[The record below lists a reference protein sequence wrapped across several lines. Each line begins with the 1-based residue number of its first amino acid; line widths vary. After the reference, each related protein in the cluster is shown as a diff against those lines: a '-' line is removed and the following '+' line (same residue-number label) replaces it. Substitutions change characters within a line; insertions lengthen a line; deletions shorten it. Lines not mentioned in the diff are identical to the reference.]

1 MCMMMCHVLLAGCSV
16 AFVYVSKK
24 LVDVAVAI
32 LGGRMESGALTG
44 WAVAMVAVIFLRV
57 LLNATKS
64 YLQTR
69 TDIALRNR
77 LRYNL
82 FNVLLHVRNEGGA
95 RHHSGD
101 VLNRMQEDVRQ
112 VASVLAVSI
121 PDLFGTLLQFA
132 AAFGFLVYLDVR
144 LAFLVVVIIPLGLA
158 VGKYV
163 AARIRHLTLDI
174 RSSDSRVQAHLQ
186 ESFQHLT
193 LLQTLE
199 YVGASTDALGDLQ
212 TGLYGKEMRRA
223 RFSVLSR
230 IVIALAF
237 SGGHAVAFLWG
248 VWGISAGTVTY
259 GMMTAFLQLVGQIQ
273 RPLMD
278 MSAQLPAI
286 IHATASIDRLM
297 ELEALPREE
306 EAESVLLPAPAGVR
320 IEDVS
325 FAYAAAGAGV
335 SAGAG
340 VGVGVGVGSGTVSG
354 AGVASGT
361 ISGSASGSDSVS
373 GAVPG
378 LGSGT
383 GIKYGRLILDGFSYD
398 FRPGSRTAIVGPT
411 GVGKST
417 LIRLMLALLTPL
429 KGHVSVYSLGASAA
443 SASGSSFGSGAGT
456 DSASDSSFGSGA
468 GTDSASASG
477 SVPGFGSVASTYSAS
492 VSASGSVVSYTASPA
507 TRCNL
512 VYVPQGNTL
521 FSGTVRE
528 NLLMGNPDATD
539 EQLRSALHTAAA
551 DFVFALPNGL
561 DTQCF
566 ESGAGLSEGQAQ
578 RIAIARALLRPGSI
592 LLLDEFSSALDAETE
607 STLLER
613 LTSELP
619 DHTMIFITHRDRII
633 DFCDSVLRLG

>member
-1 MCMMMCHVLLAGCSV
+1 MMRYLRWLGRAIRPHLLSVTSMMLCHVMLAVCSV

-32 LGGRMESGALTG
+32 LGGQSVDGSLTI
-44 WAVAMVAVIFLRV
+44 WAVALAVIIVVRIMFQ
-57 LLNATKS
+57 AIKS
-64 YLQTR
+64 YLQTK

-82 FNVLLHVRNEGGA
+82 FNVMLHVRTNGGE
-95 RHHSGD
+95 RHHTGD

-112 VASVLAVSI
+112 VSAVLASSI
-121 PDLFGTLLQFA
+121 PDLFGTFLQFTA
-132 AAFGFLVYLDVR
+132 ALGFLIYLDVR
-144 LAFLVVVIIPLGLA
+144 LALIVVVIIPVGIV
-158 VGKYV
+158 VGKFV
-163 AARIRHLTLDI
+163 TSRIRHLTLDI
-174 RSSDSRVQAHLQ
+174 RSSDSRVQSHLQ

-199 YVGASTDALGDLQ
+199 YVSASSDTLSGLQ
-212 TGLYGKEMRRA
+212 RKLYGNEMRRA
-223 RFSVLSR
+223 RFSILSR
-230 IVIALAF
+230 IFIALAF
-237 SGGHAVAFLWG
+237 SAGHAVAFLWG
-248 VWGISAGTVTY
+248 VWGISIGTVTY

-273 RPLMD
+273 RPLLD
-278 MSAQLPAI
+278 MSAQIPAV

-297 ELEALPREE
+297 ELESLPREE
-306 EAESVLLPAPAGVR
+306 ESDPVLLSAPAGVR
-320 IEDVS
+320 IEDVT
-325 FAYAAAGAGV
+325 FAYPTTGSSSGV
-335 SAGAG
+335 AFGSSADSG
-340 VGVGVGVGSGTVSG
+340 VASAGSGTARSACDAL
-354 AGVASGT
+354 AGHGKLV
-361 ISGSASGSDSVS
+361 
-373 GAVPG
+373 
-378 LGSGT
+378 
-383 GIKYGRLILDGFSYD
+383 LDGFSYD

-429 KGHVSVYSLGASAA
+429 KGRVMIYSAA
-443 SASGSSFGSGAGT
+443 SAA
-456 DSASDSSFGSGA
+456 DSATLAGSAAGVSDSA
-468 GTDSASASG
+468 TLADYA
-477 SVPGFGSVASTYSAS
+477 PGYV
-492 VSASGSVVSYTASPA
+492 ASPA

-528 NLLMGNPDATD
+528 NLLMGNPDATED
-539 EQLRSALHTAAA
+539 QLRSVLHTAAA
-551 DFVFALPNGL
+551 DFVLELPYGL

-607 STLLER
+607 SILLER

>member
-1 MCMMMCHVLLAGCSV
+1 MKYLRWFFKALRPYWASVTCMMFCHVMLAVCSV

-32 LGGRMESGALTG
+32 LGGRQVGTG
-44 WAVAMVAVIFLRV
+44 LEIWAVALAVVIVLRIMF
-57 LLNATKS
+57 NALRT

-69 TDIALRNR
+69 TEIALKNR

-82 FNVLLHVRNEGGA
+82 FDVLMHVRNDGGS

-101 VLNRMQEDVRQ
+101 VLNRLQEDVRQ
-112 VASVLAVSI
+112 VASTLAGSV
-121 PDLFGTLLQFA
+121 PNLFGTMLQFL

-144 LAFLVVVIIPLGLA
+144 LALIVVVIVPIGLV
-158 VGKYV
+158 VGKFV
-163 AARIRHLTLDI
+163 TSRIRNLTLDI
-174 RSSDSRVQAHLQ
+174 RSSDSKVQAHLQ

-199 YVGASTDALGDLQ
+199 YVGTSSDTLGGLQ
-212 TGLYGKEMRRA
+212 TRLYGNEMRRA
-223 RFSVLSR
+223 RFTILSR
-230 IVIALAF
+230 IVISLAF
-237 SGGHAVAFLWG
+237 SAGHAVAFLWG
-248 VWGISAGTVTY
+248 VWGISSGTVTY

-273 RPLMD
+273 RPLVD
-278 MSAQLPAI
+278 LSSQVPAV

-306 EAESVLLPAPAGVR
+306 KGETMLLDAPAGVR
-320 IEDVS
+320 FQDVT
-325 FAYAAAGAGV
+325 FAYPD
-335 SAGAG
+335 
-340 VGVGVGVGSGTVSG
+340 
-354 AGVASGT
+354 
-361 ISGSASGSDSVS
+361 SD
-373 GAVPG
+373 
-378 LGSGT
+378 
-383 GIKYGRLILDGFSYD
+383 RDILAGFSHD

-417 LIRLMLALLTPL
+417 LIRLMLALLRPD
-429 KGHVSVYSLGASAA
+429 KGSVYLYSSSSDAA
-443 SASGSSFGSGAGT
+443 QQG
-456 DSASDSSFGSGA
+456 DSANPAPDTHPA
-468 GTDSASASG
+468 ALT
-477 SVPGFGSVASTYSAS
+477 PE
-492 VSASGSVVSYTASPA
+492 ASPA

-521 FSGTVRE
+521 FSGTIRE
-528 NLLMGNPDATD
+528 NLLMGNPDATE
-539 EQLRSALHTAAA
+539 EQLCKVLHTAAA
-551 DFVFALPNGL
+551 DFVFELSDGL

-592 LLLDEFSSALDAETE
+592 LLLDEFSSALDAQTE

-633 DFCDSVLRLG
+633 DFCDSVFRLG

>member
-1 MCMMMCHVLLAGCSV
+1 MRYLRWFGRAIRPHWIAVTCMMMCHVLLAVCSI

-32 LGGRMESGALTG
+32 LGGHSVAAGLNV
-44 WAVAMVAVIFLRV
+44 WAVALALVILVRV
-57 LLNATKS
+57 LLNALRS

-69 TDIALRNR
+69 TEAALKNR

-82 FNVLLHVRNEGGA
+82 FNVLLHVRNDGSS

-112 VASVLAVSI
+112 VASTLAGAI
-121 PDLFGTLLQFA
+121 PNLFGTLLQFL
-132 AAFGFLVYLDVR
+132 AAFAFLIYLDLR
-144 LAFLVVVIIPLGLA
+144 LALVVVVIVPIGLV
-158 VGKYV
+158 VGKLV
-163 AARIRHLTLDI
+163 TSRIRNLTLDI
-174 RSSDSRVQAHLQ
+174 RSSDSRVQSHIQ

-199 YVGASTDALGDLQ
+199 YAGTSSDTLGGLQ
-212 TGLYGKEMRRA
+212 GRLYGNEMRRA
-223 RFSVLSR
+223 RFSILSR
-230 IVIALAF
+230 IVISLAF
-237 SGGHAVAFLWG
+237 SAGHAVAFLWG
-248 VWGISAGTVTY
+248 VWGISEGTVTY

-273 RPLMD
+273 RPLVD
-278 MSAQLPAI
+278 LSSQIPAI
-286 IHATASIDRLM
+286 IHSTASIDRIM
-297 ELEALPREE
+297 ELEALPRED
-306 EAESVLLPAPAGVR
+306 EADPVLLQSPSGVVF
-320 IEDVS
+320 DNVS
-325 FAYAAAGAGV
+325 FSYPD
-335 SAGAG
+335 
-340 VGVGVGVGSGTVSG
+340 
-354 AGVASGT
+354 
-361 ISGSASGSDSVS
+361 SDR
-373 GAVPG
+373 
-378 LGSGT
+378 
-383 GIKYGRLILDGFSYD
+383 KILDGFSYD

-417 LIRLMLALLTPL
+417 MIRLMLALLKPDT
-429 KGHVSVYSLGASAA
+429 GSVNIY
-443 SASGSSFGSGAGT
+443 SGSSF
-456 DSASDSSFGSGA
+456 
-468 GTDSASASG
+468 
-477 SVPGFGSVASTYSAS
+477 P
-492 VSASGSVVSYTASPA
+492 ASPA

-521 FSGTVRE
+521 FSGTIRE
-528 NLLMGNPDATD
+528 NLLMGNPDAS
-539 EQLRSALHTAAA
+539 EAELRKVLHTAAA
-551 DFVFALPNGL
+551 DFVFDLSSGL

-607 STLLER
+607 SALLER

>member
-1 MCMMMCHVLLAGCSV
+1 MMFCHVLLAFCSV
-16 AFVYVSKK
+16 AFVFVSKK

-32 LGGRMESGALTG
+32 LGGRADSSALSL
-44 WAVAMVAVIFLRV
+44 WAVALVSVILVRV
-57 LLNATKS
+57 LLNALRTYIQTK
-64 YLQTR
+64 TE
-69 TDIALRNR
+69 IALKNR

-82 FNVLLHVRNEGGA
+82 FNILLRVRNEGGA

-112 VASVLAVSI
+112 VSSVLAVSL
-121 PDLFGTLLQFA
+121 PNLFGTLLQFA
-132 AAFGFLVYLDVR
+132 AAFGFLIYLDAR
-144 LAFLVVVIIPLGLA
+144 LAFLLVVIVPLGLV
-158 VGKYV
+158 VGKFV
-163 AARIRHLTLDI
+163 TSRIRNLTLDI
-174 RSSDSRVQAHLQ
+174 RSSDSRVQSHLQ

-199 YVGASTDALGDLQ
+199 YAGASSDTLGDLQ

-223 RFSVLSR
+223 RFSILSR
-230 IVIALAF
+230 IFVALAF

-248 VWGISAGTVTY
+248 VWGISAGTVIY

-273 RPLMD
+273 RPLVE
-278 MSAQLPAI
+278 MSSQLPAV

-306 EAESVLLPAPAGVR
+306 EGEPVLLAGPAGVR
-320 IEDVS
+320 FDGVS
-325 FAYAAAGAGV
+325 FAYASRGD
-335 SAGAG
+335 
-340 VGVGVGVGSGTVSG
+340 SG
-354 AGVASGT
+354 AG
-361 ISGSASGSDSVS
+361 I
-373 GAVPG
+373 GAD
-378 LGSGT
+378 SGT
-383 GIKYGRLILDGFSYD
+383 GADSGVVSGQYHRPGYGRLILDGFSHD

-417 LIRLMLALLTPL
+417 LIRLMLALLRPQ
-429 KGHVSVYSLGASAA
+429 KGSVTVYSLGS
-443 SASGSSFGSGAGT
+443 SHASGSGY
-456 DSASDSSFGSGA
+456 
-468 GTDSASASG
+468 G
-477 SVPGFGSVASTYSAS
+477 SVTDCGAFEQE
-492 VSASGSVVSYTASPA
+492 VSYAASPA

-528 NLLMGNPDATD
+528 NLLMGNPEATD
-539 EQLRSALHTAAA
+539 EQLKSALHTAAA
-551 DFVFALPNGL
+551 DFVFDLPAGL

-607 STLLER
+607 SVLLER

>member
-1 MCMMMCHVLLAGCSV
+1 MMFCHVLLAVCSV
-16 AFVYVSKK
+16 AFVFVSKK

-32 LGGRMESGALTG
+32 LGGHADSSALSL
-44 WAVAMVAVIFLRV
+44 WAVALVSVILLRV
-57 LLNATKS
+57 LLNALRS
-64 YLQTR
+64 YVQTR
-69 TDIALRNR
+69 TEIALKNR

-101 VLNRMQEDVRQ
+101 ILNRMQEDVRQ
-112 VASVLAVSI
+112 VSSVLAVSL
-121 PDLFGTLLQFA
+121 PNLFGTLLQFA
-132 AAFGFLVYLDVR
+132 AAFGFLIYLDAR
-144 LAFLVVVIIPLGLA
+144 LAFLVVVIVPLGLV
-158 VGKYV
+158 VGKFV
-163 AARIRHLTLDI
+163 TSRIRNLTLDI
-174 RSSDSRVQAHLQ
+174 RSSDSRVQSHLQ

-199 YVGASTDALGDLQ
+199 YAGASSDTLGDLQ

-223 RFSVLSR
+223 RFSILSR
-230 IVIALAF
+230 IFVALAF

-273 RPLMD
+273 RPLVD
-278 MSAQLPAI
+278 MSSQLPAV

-306 EAESVLLPAPAGVR
+306 EGEPVLLAGPAGVR
-320 IEDVS
+320 FEGVS
-325 FAYAAAGAGV
+325 FAYASRGD
-335 SAGAG
+335 
-340 VGVGVGVGSGTVSG
+340 SGQYPHSG
-354 AGVASGT
+354 
-361 ISGSASGSDSVS
+361 
-373 GAVPG
+373 
-378 LGSGT
+378 
-383 GIKYGRLILDGFSYD
+383 YGRWILDGFSYD

-417 LIRLMLALLTPL
+417 LIRLMLALLRPQ
-429 KGHVSVYSLGASAA
+429 KGSVTVYSGL
-443 SASGSSFGSGAGT
+443 GSG
-456 DSASDSSFGSGA
+456 
-468 GTDSASASG
+468 
-477 SVPGFGSVASTYSAS
+477 
-492 VSASGSVVSYTASPA
+492 YTASPA

-521 FSGTVRE
+521 FSGTIRE
-528 NLLMGNPDATD
+528 NLMMGNPEATD
-539 EQLRSALHTAAA
+539 EQLASALHTAAA
-551 DFVFALPNGL
+551 DFVFDLPAGL

-607 STLLER
+607 SSLLER